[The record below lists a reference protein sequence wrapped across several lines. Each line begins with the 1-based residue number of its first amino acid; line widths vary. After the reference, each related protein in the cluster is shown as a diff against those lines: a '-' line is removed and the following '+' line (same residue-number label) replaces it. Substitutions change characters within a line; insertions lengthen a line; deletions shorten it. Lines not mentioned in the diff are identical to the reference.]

1 MLDAEEKESE
11 SLLRICQVLM
21 LSGIEYGACQ
31 SLEQPIAV
39 SQMTSSLPWSEID
52 VELNYRPCLTIRN
65 FR

>member
-21 LSGIEYGACQ
+21 LSGIEYDACQ
-31 SLEQPIAV
+31 SLEQPIAE

-52 VELNYRPCLTIRN
+52 ENGIRWKEVKEGK
-65 FR
+65 